1 MLKLSVDNFIV
12 RMNEI
17 AARNKVKFDRLAIA
31 VSGGADSLALVWLV
45 KKMSEIQPLKVVTL
59 TVNHHLRSEAESEAL
74 MVASLMKQWGIE
86 HHILDWYGGR
96 DVVAGVEEKAR
107 EARYALLEDWCVRN
121 NFHFL
126 LTAHHLRDQAETFLM
141 RLQRGSGVDGLSAM
155 SDFSRRGQIF
165 IVRPL
170 LEFEP
175 SDLRSLLQSQH
186 IEWAED
192 ASNQCDNYLRVRM
205 RKFLP
210 ELEQKTGITVAR
222 LAQTAAAM
230 RQVREYFAHEVES
243 FVEAHARFYQGPA
256 VSFSPVAFGK
266 RHEEIKRRIL
276 AYLIQKVGQ
285 KPYPPEYKELQ
296 RLIENLKNENF
307 GGCTLGDCEIFLF
320 LKRWWI
326 VKASDNKVKVSKDDW
341 QKWVQKHPEYEKQTI
356 PYKLK
361 CRLLESEQK
370 PIVF

>member
-1 MLKLSVDNFIV
+1 MLKFSVDNFV
-12 RMNEI
+12 AKMNEI
-17 AARNKVKFDRLAIA
+17 AAKNKVNFDKLAIA
-31 VSGGADSLALVWLV
+31 VSGGADSLALAWLI
-45 KKMSEIQPLKVVTL
+45 KKMRQRQSLKIVAL
-59 TVNHHLRSEAESEAL
+59 TVNHHLRPEAESEAL
-74 MVASLMKQWGIE
+74 MVSNLMKQWGIE
-86 HHILDWYGGR
+86 HHILEWYGGK

-107 EARYALLEDWCVRN
+107 EARYALLEDWCIKN
-121 NFHFL
+121 DFCFL

-165 IVRPL
+165 VVRPL

-175 SDLRSLLQSQH
+175 SDLKSLLLSEQ
-186 IEWAED
+186 INWAED
-192 ASNQCDNYLRVRM
+192 ASNQCDDYLRVRV

-230 RQVREYFAHEVES
+230 RQVREYFAQEVEA
-243 FVEAHARFYQGPA
+243 FVEAHVRFYQNEA
-256 VSFSPVAFGK
+256 VSFSPIAFNK

-285 KPYPPEYKELQ
+285 KTYPPEYKELQ
-296 RLIENLKNENF
+296 RLIENLKSENF

-326 VKASDNKVKVSKDDW
+326 VKRSVGKIKITGSDW
-341 QKWVQKHPEYEKQTI
+341 EKWVQKHPEYAKQVV

-361 CRLLESEQK
+361 CRLFESE
-370 PIVF
+370 